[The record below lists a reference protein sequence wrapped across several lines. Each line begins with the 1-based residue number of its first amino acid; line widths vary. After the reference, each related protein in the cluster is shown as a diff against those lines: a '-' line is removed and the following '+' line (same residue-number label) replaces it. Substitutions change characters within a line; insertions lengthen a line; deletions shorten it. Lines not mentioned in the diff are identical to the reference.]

1 MSNVLSLPYFD
12 HRFKRLAK
20 KFKTLP
26 AELAELAQSLQIDP
40 AQGANLGGGLY
51 KIRLASESKGGGK
64 SGGFRIITYY
74 IAEIKKESMVY
85 LVTIYDKSEE
95 SSVSKD
101 NLLKVIKSALGR

>member
-1 MSNVLSLPYFD
+1 MSTVLSLPYFD

-26 AELAELAQSLQIDP
+26 TELAELAQSLQIDP
-40 AQGANLGGGLY
+40 AQGASLGGGLY
-51 KIRLASESKGGGK
+51 KIRLASESKRGGK
-64 SGGFRIITYY
+64 SGGFQIITYY
-74 IAEIKKESMVY
+74 VVEFKKESTVY